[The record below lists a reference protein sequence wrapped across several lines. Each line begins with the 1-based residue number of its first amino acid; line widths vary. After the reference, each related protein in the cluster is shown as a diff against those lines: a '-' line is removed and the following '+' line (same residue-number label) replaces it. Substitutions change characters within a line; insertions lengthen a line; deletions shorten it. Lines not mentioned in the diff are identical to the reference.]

1 MVDSKS
7 TVIKSYKVSDKDKEY
22 NKEQNG
28 IFLQHLGG
36 QNFLDIR
43 KARIEQQIANGERRR
58 AAPPGNLAQML
69 NLGGGGGMAQPMSV
83 PMMGNQQPTGGGVFA
98 GISAGVESKQVEL
111 GHVGI
116 SVGQVQPVFAQQPAM
131 AQQPMPAAAGGGV
144 FAGLGQNQPQAVAMP
159 QVQVVQQPIAANPLA
174 AQPAAGGGVL
184 FNALG

>member
-7 TVIKSYKVSDKDKEY
+7 TVIKSYKVTDEDKEY
-22 NKEQNG
+22 NKKQNG

-36 QNFLDIR
+36 QFLDDR
-43 KARIEQQIANGERRR
+43 KARIEQQYATGARR
-58 AAPPGNLAQML
+58 PPGNLAQML

-98 GISAGVESKQVEL
+98 GISVGAESKQVEL

-116 SVGQVQPVFAQQPAM
+116 SVGQVQPVFGQQPANPIM
-131 AQQPMPAAAGGGV
+131 DPPATAGGGV
-144 FAGLGQNQPQAVAMP
+144 FAGLGQKQPQAVAMP
-159 QVQVVQQPIAANPLA
+159 QVQVVQQPMAANPLA
-174 AQPAAGGGVL
+174 AQPAGGGGVL